1 MVRWIGERETERE
14 RGQSEKQSESES
26 EKQSGVREWS
36 GERGLIAQV
45 LYHGIKHSGQFICF
59 ET

>member
-1 MVRWIGERETERE
+1 MVRWIGERETER
-14 RGQSEKQSESES
+14 RAGAEKES
-26 EKQSGVREWS
+26 EKHSGVREWS

>member
-1 MVRWIGERETERE
+1 L
-14 RGQSEKQSESES
+14 ES
-26 EKQSGVREWS
+26 EKQSGERERKKRARNIAECESGLESEKES
-36 GERGLIAQV
+36 GERGLIAQG